1 MLIDIFPY
9 QIFKTSINLS
19 NLEKDAMRDYLSLIF
34 KDVVPNNHSLEK
46 AGGKSTHAVDRELH
60 KNKIFQPL
68 VDHINL
74 QSLHYWANLHL
85 ATDSRP
91 KIVSMWANL
100 HLPGAFTELH
110 SHATHIMA
118 GCYYLDF
125 PTASG
130 KLVFQN
136 PAEYAT
142 HYYPFTVSGKEKFL
156 EYIADVVQDDLII
169 FPAHIKHNT
178 KPNRSTL
185 PRISINFNLNQE
197 EI

>member
-1 MLIDIFPY
+1 MLVDIFPY
-9 QIFKTSINLS
+9 QIYKTSVTLND
-19 NLEKDAMRDYLSLIF
+19 LEKDAMRSYLSTLF
-34 KDVVPNNHSLEK
+34 TSMPANNHILEK
-46 AGGKSTHAVDRELH
+46 GDSKSTHAVNKELH
-60 KNKIFQPL
+60 LNEVFQPL
-68 VDHINL
+68 VNQIN
-74 QSLHYWANLHL
+74 QHSLNYWANLHF
-85 ATDSRP
+85 ATEHRP

-100 HLPGAFTELH
+100 HQPGGFTDLH

-125 PTASG
+125 PASSG

-142 HYYPFTVSGKEKFL
+142 HYYPFTVSGKENFL
-156 EYIADVVQDDLII
+156 EYVADVSQNDLII